1 MAASR
6 VKRFQELQEER
17 TRTFHDLEMAHKKFL
32 GHAPNYENGFDDFK
46 KSVSNCTDIFK
57 RISNEIIEIKAD
69 LDKDEL
75 GKDFGD
81 LVGKIQE
88 LEQKKLQTVVDV
100 QLARQQALDNPG
112 DELCEKNA
120 RLIQVGLNKL
130 GEDITEKLTDIR
142 YKLAEQD

>member
-17 TRTFHDLEMAHKKFL
+17 TRTFHDLEKAHKKFL

-69 LDKDEL
+69 LDKDES
-75 GKDFGD
+75 GQDYGE
-81 LVGKIQE
+81 LVGKVQE

-142 YKLAEQD
+142 YKLADQE